1 MFVKTF
7 LLTDEQKQKV
17 SEMDGKIILW
27 ILEGRSVGY
36 ISDKLNLPPWQIQ
49 ANIDEML
56 YILKKQVGIK
66 RFIKALFRD

>member
-1 MFVKTF
+1 MFVKTI
-7 LLTDEQKQKV
+7 LLTDEQKKKV

-36 ISDKLNLPPWQIQ
+36 MSDKLNLPPWQIQ

-66 RFIKALFRD
+66 RFIKALFRN

>member
-7 LLTDEQKQKV
+7 LLTDEQKKKV

-27 ILEGRSVGY
+27 ILEGRNVGY
-36 ISDKLNLPPWQIQ
+36 MSDKLNLPPWQIQ

-66 RFIKALFRD
+66 RFIKALFRN

>member
-7 LLTDEQKQKV
+7 LLTDEQKKKV

-36 ISDKLNLPPWQIQ
+36 MSDKLNLPPWQIQ
-49 ANIDEML
+49 ANINEML

-66 RFIKALFRD
+66 RFIKALFRN

>member
-7 LLTDEQKQKV
+7 LLTDEQKKKV

-36 ISDKLNLPPWQIQ
+36 MSDKLNLPPRQIQ
-49 ANIDEML
+49 ATIDEML

-66 RFIKALFRD
+66 RFIKALFRN

>member
-1 MFVKTF
+1 MFVKTI
-7 LLTDEQKQKV
+7 LLTDEQKKKV

-36 ISDKLNLPPWQIQ
+36 MSDRLNLPPWQIQ

>member
-7 LLTDEQKQKV
+7 LLTDDQKKKV

-36 ISDKLNLPPWQIQ
+36 MSDKLNLPPWQIQ
-49 ANIDEML
+49 ATIDEML

-66 RFIKALFRD
+66 RFIKTLFRN